1 MLEVEERGQAQL
13 YGIVCRHTVHQ
24 GTRVG
29 RLSMWVDA
37 GMWVD
42 TVAEVGGS
50 HFWLLRYS

>member
-1 MLEVEERGQAQL
+1 MLEVEERGQAQI

-50 HFWLLRYS
+50 HFWFLWYS